1 MSRIK
6 PEQEI
11 IYICNVIDKNIEA
24 HKVLKDRGLLSEN
37 ILSQLR
43 NLTEDVAILI
53 NNAENSLSLDTHY
66 NNVDDSIKYVSSVE
80 KYKYISVFH
89 KFLQSTASHYTPSED
104 DAERLVLYYFRYI
117 CMIKQTLKNL
127 GIIVLKK
134 LEDFPIYEDNLTKE
148 HYKNICNVI
157 DTVGNVKSKALK
169 SGRFYVVKNK
179 PIYANGK
186 LYYEVTLTKATDY
199 TNKFERILMYTKYY
213 IPDNYSIKISYQ
225 EKSIELFS
233 LRTKIK
239 VIDNYFISIRPCEL
253 KNIGLIFG
261 INNKI
266 DDNYAE
272 YSNLMRILTDE
283 EKTLLELVLMDN
295 ELFEKYI
302 EKIKGNAEN
311 NNITNLLVMIREH
324 LLSSK
329 KGRNILR
336 YFLVKPDNKV
346 IKTQLC
352 DYPNNYISYLY
363 LVNQSIPFDSM
374 PYAMSL
380 FNHNISWI
388 HLINAIDIEGRNFE
402 LLGRYIK
409 NNCESNNILY
419 TSCDEVDKFGNIDEL
434 IEEYND
440 SLVRYGI
447 DRQQKGKLVKEYDN
461 VYIKSYEDTSIE
473 IINTLN
479 LYKSNI
485 QKEFAEVVDNKKE
498 EYLNMDL
505 SEDKKEIL
513 NDIFRN
519 HSIGIIHGPAG
530 TGKTKML
537 EVLSMIF
544 CGYSKIFLSNTNTA
558 VENLRARISGI
569 DLFNSTFKTV
579 ANYNKYDDNDYDIL
593 IIDEC
598 SMISNKDM
606 LKAIKKQRYKL
617 VILAGDV
624 FQIESIKY
632 GNWFSLSYYLF
643 KNEFVYDLIQTNRTD
658 DIELLELWKMIRDND
673 DNALNKINSQEY
685 SSPIDFKE
693 IFNKKDTDEIILC
706 LNYDGLYGIN
716 NINKVL
722 QEKNSNIEYTIGVD
736 TFKIED
742 PIVFNDCP
750 RFRDLYNNLK
760 GTIKNI
766 EKDNENDCV
775 WFTILVDDILYNS
788 ENNYEILENMDNKT
802 MIRLY
807 VRNFKDTNDDDDD
820 RNEHIIPFNLAYA
833 VSIHKAQG
841 LEYNSVK
848 IIITSNVEEQ
858 ITKNIF
864 YTAITRT
871 KKYLKIFWSPESQ
884 MKIFDNMKKRNSTK
898 DVAILKN
905 KINIT

>member
-1 MSRIK
+1 
-6 PEQEI
+6 
-11 IYICNVIDKNIEA
+11 
-24 HKVLKDRGLLSEN
+24 
-37 ILSQLR
+37 
-43 NLTEDVAILI
+43 
-53 NNAENSLSLDTHY
+53 
-66 NNVDDSIKYVSSVE
+66 
-80 KYKYISVFH
+80 
-89 KFLQSTASHYTPSED
+89 
-104 DAERLVLYYFRYI
+104 
-117 CMIKQTLKNL
+117 
-127 GIIVLKK
+127 
-134 LEDFPIYEDNLTKE
+134 
-148 HYKNICNVI
+148 
-157 DTVGNVKSKALK
+157 
-169 SGRFYVVKNK
+169 
-179 PIYANGK
+179 
-186 LYYEVTLTKATDY
+186 
-199 TNKFERILMYTKYY
+199 
-213 IPDNYSIKISYQ
+213 
-225 EKSIELFS
+225 
-233 LRTKIK
+233 
-239 VIDNYFISIRPCEL
+239 
-253 KNIGLIFG
+253 
-261 INNKI
+261 
-266 DDNYAE
+266 
-272 YSNLMRILTDE
+272 
-283 EKTLLELVLMDN
+283 
-295 ELFEKYI
+295 
-302 EKIKGNAEN
+302 
-311 NNITNLLVMIREH
+311 
-324 LLSSK
+324 
-329 KGRNILR
+329 
-336 YFLVKPDNKV
+336 
-346 IKTQLC
+346 
-352 DYPNNYISYLY
+352 
-363 LVNQSIPFDSM
+363 
-374 PYAMSL
+374 
-380 FNHNISWI
+380 
-388 HLINAIDIEGRNFE
+388 
-402 LLGRYIK
+402 
-409 NNCESNNILY
+409 
-419 TSCDEVDKFGNIDEL
+419 
-434 IEEYND
+434 
-440 SLVRYGI
+440 
-447 DRQQKGKLVKEYDN
+447 
-461 VYIKSYEDTSIE
+461 
-473 IINTLN
+473 
-479 LYKSNI
+479 
-485 QKEFAEVVDNKKE
+485 
-498 EYLNMDL
+498 MDL
-505 SEDKKEIL
+505 SDDKKEIL

-544 CGYSKIFLSNTNTA
+544 CGYGKIFLSNTNTA

>member
-1 MSRIK
+1 M
-6 PEQEI
+6 
-11 IYICNVIDKNIEA
+11 
-24 HKVLKDRGLLSEN
+24 L
-37 ILSQLR
+37 
-43 NLTEDVAILI
+43 
-53 NNAENSLSLDTHY
+53 
-66 NNVDDSIKYVSSVE
+66 
-80 KYKYISVFH
+80 
-89 KFLQSTASHYTPSED
+89 
-104 DAERLVLYYFRYI
+104 FR
-117 CMIKQTLKNL
+117 
-127 GIIVLKK
+127 
-134 LEDFPIYEDNLTKE
+134 
-148 HYKNICNVI
+148 
-157 DTVGNVKSKALK
+157 S
-169 SGRFYVVKNK
+169 

-186 LYYEVTLTKATDY
+186 LYYEITLTKATDY

-239 VIDNYFISIRPCEL
+239 EIDNYFISIRPCEL

-479 LYKSNI
+479 SYKSNI

-722 QEKNSNIEYTIGVD
+722 QAKNSNIEYTIGVD